1 MDREKVSP
9 QELLVELGK
18 LSHILSDDTTDIQS
32 KVSSSLKIIKS
43 IYNFDISLLYKVQNV
58 VGNLLFL
65 NVVEIIDPNNKRPDL
80 YNGISIKVNLQRPQP
95 EYINEVG
102 SFNTKFI
109 SNINVPGEG
118 SDLIGFI
125 HIPEDVGW
133 GYLIGGDFLGKTASI
148 DESEISTF
156 EVICNLLSNVEMR
169 AYYKKMSTYDS
180 LTGLFNSRHI
190 RGELER
196 AFSRYKREPRRL
208 VSIVMCDID
217 FFKKINDN
225 YGHIQG
231 DYVLREI
238 GELLQAQIRVGFD
251 TIGRYGG
258 EEFLVIIDGNGEKTS
273 AQIIERWRKRIEA
286 HPFQRYDENGKIL
299 VGEFFNVT
307 MSFGISTLLPTY
319 QNASEFLADAD
330 KALYQAKESGRN
342 RIVCTNANIKN

>member
-1 MDREKVSP
+1 MIREKDSP
-9 QELLVELGK
+9 QKLLVELGN
-18 LSHILSDDTTDIQS
+18 LSHILSDDSTDMQS
-32 KVSSSLKIIKS
+32 KVNASLKIIKS
-43 IYNFDISLLYKVQNV
+43 IFNFDISIMYKVQNV

-65 NVVEIIDPNNKRPDL
+65 NVVEIIDPNNLRPDL

-95 EYINEVG
+95 EYINEVS
-102 SFNTKFI
+102 SFNIKGI

-133 GYLIGGDFLGKTASI
+133 GYLIGGDFLGNVASI
-148 DESEISTF
+148 DESETSTF

-169 AYYKKMSTYDS
+169 TYYKKMSTFDS

-190 RGELER
+190 RAELER
-196 AFSRYKREPRRL
+196 AFNRYKREPRRL
-208 VSIVMCDID
+208 VSIVLCDID
-217 FFKKINDN
+217 FFKKVNDN
-225 YGHIQG
+225 FGHIQG
-231 DYVLREI
+231 DHVLREI
-238 GELLQAQIRVGFD
+238 GAILQAQIRIGFD

-273 AQIIERWRKRIEA
+273 AQIIERWRKKIEI

-299 VGEFFNVT
+299 AGEYFNLT
-307 MSFGISTLLPTY
+307 MSFGISTLQPTY
-319 QNASEFLADAD
+319 ESPSEFLADAD

-342 RIVCTNANIKN
+342 RIVCSSANK